1 MVMNITVNGI
11 VKNKENDSNEYYYY
25 LSSNSNENGITDWVK
40 ITEEQN
46 ESDKLEFN
54 IDTRNIKNY
63 GEIVNADTLYLYIK
77 EVAVNGGNQSVLITN
92 GLKLD
97 NNAEVDVY
105 MDNAKIENR
114 NNGGI
119 ANTIDNTIAPNILP
133 KAGLTSLVILIVIVI
148 ISGFIVYSKYRKLRD
163 IK

>member
-1 MVMNITVNGI
+1 
-11 VKNKENDSNEYYYY
+11 
-25 LSSNSNENGITDWVK
+25 
-40 ITEEQN
+40 
-46 ESDKLEFN
+46 
-54 IDTRNIKNY
+54 
-63 GEIVNADTLYLYIK
+63 
-77 EVAVNGGNQSVLITN
+77 
-92 GLKLD
+92 
-97 NNAEVDVY
+97 